1 MQRINDFKKAHE
13 QFTQAVKFISDNELR
28 LKKDPA
34 HWKKII
40 GNLKTKFAEPLD
52 LAWEALTEEEKKRFE
67 SLYSFRRAIQDE
79 FVQKV
84 IKEFDGKII
93 K

>member
-1 MQRINDFKKAHE
+1 MQRINDFKKAYE
-13 QFTQAVKFISDNELR
+13 QFTQAVKFMSDNELR

-40 GNLKTKFAEPLD
+40 DNFKTKFEKPLD
-52 LAWEALTEEEKKRFE
+52 FAWEALNKEEKKRFE
-67 SLYSFRRAIQDE
+67 PLYSFRRAMQDE